1 MGADAQQRWLGLKSA
16 VVGNSQLLASAAGA
30 TVRAKLPQK
39 FVDTKTP
46 EFRGLL
52 TALILSVLSFR

>member
-1 MGADAQQRWLGLKSA
+1 MGADAQQRWLGLKSD
-16 VVGNSQLLASAAGA
+16 VVVNSQLLASAAGA
-30 TVRAKLPQK
+30 NVRAKLPQN
-39 FVDTKTP
+39 FVDTKAP